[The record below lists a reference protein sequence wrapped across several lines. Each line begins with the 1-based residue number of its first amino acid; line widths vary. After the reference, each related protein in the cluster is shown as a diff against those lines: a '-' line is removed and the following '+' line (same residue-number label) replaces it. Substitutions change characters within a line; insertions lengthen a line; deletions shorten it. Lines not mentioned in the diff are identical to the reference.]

1 MQSITRTSI
10 CATVVPAAQTWTEG
24 EHVGKREELVSK
36 LRGTPEGLPSVE
48 EVRAMLASDPELKC
62 VVCYAR
68 ISFDGRV
75 KDAHG
80 VEDQHRDMTETARR
94 FGWLVVHRYTDNDKS
109 ASKENIVRDDF
120 EQLLADLAAGTTPD
134 GYPIHGVM
142 AVNDD
147 RLYRRPSDWERYLK
161 AFTTQE
167 GRVYHDSNGIQ
178 DLYAE
183 GFEIKGLLGV
193 AMSLSET
200 RKKERR
206 SRNSHRSRAV
216 RGQSVAAWRPFGWED
231 DKVSLRPDE
240 AEAIRQA
247 VKDVIAGA
255 SISEITRRWKEAGF
269 ITSRGNPFQ
278 YQTVKQVLV
287 NARLCGH
294 REIKGELVRD
304 GDDQP
309 IVGEWEPII
318 TPKEWFAVT
327 AKIRERGRGT
337 GMPRGGLV
345 HKYLLTGILRCGQV
359 LEDGTVCNNKM
370 IGIKANDWLTYRHAY
385 MCKKTVDGGCNKTYK
400 RGDKTDKAIEELVI
414 AKLERDAASKA
425 QDVPDWDKADAL
437 ERAVRSRNEL
447 ERRWHDDEDTDI
459 DDETFFRNLP
469 VLERRIK
476 ELRADQRAHEA
487 LKAEAEEAKEDV
499 RNSWGSK
506 TLTQKREAIKKVLS
520 AVIAVPGGK
529 GNKTFDPEL
538 LKPVWRT
545 SE

>member
-1 MQSITRTSI
+1 M
-10 CATVVPAAQTWTEG
+10 
-24 EHVGKREELVSK
+24 GKREEVISK
-36 LRGTPEGLPSVE
+36 LRGVPEGLPSVE
-48 EVRAMLASDPELKC
+48 EVRAMAAANPNLRC

-80 VEDQHRDMTETARR
+80 IEDQHRDMA
-94 FGWLVVHRYTDNDKS
+94 GDAGKLDWLVVYRYTDNDKS
-109 ASKENIVRDDF
+109 ASKESVVRDDF
-120 EQLLADLAAGTTPD
+120 EQLLNDLATGTTPE

-161 AFTTQE
+161 AFTSHE
-167 GRVYHDSNGIQ
+167 GRVYHDSNGVQ

-183 GFEIKGLLGV
+183 GFEIKGLVGV

-200 RKKERR
+200 RKKQRR

-216 RGQSVAAWRPFGWED
+216 RGQAVAAWRPFGWDD
-231 DKVSLRPDE
+231 DKVTLRMKE
-240 AEAIRQA
+240 AEAIRKA
-247 VKDVIAGA
+247 VHDVIAGA
-255 SISEITRRWKEAGF
+255 SISEITRRWKEAEF

-278 YQTVKQVLV
+278 YQTVKQVLL
-287 NARLCGH
+287 NARLCGY

-309 IVGEWEPII
+309 IVGEWESII

-327 AKIRERGRGT
+327 AKIKERGQGS
-337 GMPRGGLV
+337 GLPRGGLV
-345 HKYLLTGILRCGQV
+345 HKYLLTGILRCGNV
-359 LEDGTVCNNKM
+359 LEDGTVCNSKM
-370 IGIKANDWLTYRHAY
+370 IGVKANDWLTYKHAY

-400 RGDKTDKAIEELVI
+400 RGDKTDELIEEFVITKLV
-414 AKLERDAASKA
+414 EDAASKS

-437 ERAVRSRNEL
+437 QRAITSRNEL
-447 ERRWHDDEDTDI
+447 ERRWQDDEDEDI

-469 VLERRIK
+469 VWERRIK
-476 ELRADQRAHEA
+476 ELRADRAKHEA
-487 LKAEAEEAKEDV
+487 LKAEAEAAQEDIE
-499 RNSWGSK
+499 SAWTSK
-506 TLTQKREAIKKVLS
+506 TLTQKRDAIKKVLS

-529 GNKTFDPEL
+529 GNKAFDPEL
-538 LKPVWRT
+538 LKPVPRT
-545 SE
+545 SGG

>member
-1 MQSITRTSI
+1 
-10 CATVVPAAQTWTEG
+10 
-24 EHVGKREELVSK
+24 VGKREELISK
-36 LRGTPEGLPSVE
+36 LRGVPEGLPSVE
-48 EVRAMLASDPELKC
+48 EVRAMLAADPNLKC

-80 VEDQHRDMTETARR
+80 IEDQHRDMTEAAGRL
-94 FGWLVVHRYTDNDKS
+94 GWLVVYRYTDNDKS
-109 ASKENIVRDDF
+109 ASKESVVRDDF
-120 EQLLADLAAGTTPD
+120 EQLLADLAAGATPE

-161 AFTTQE
+161 AFTSRE

-200 RKKERR
+200 RKKQRR
-206 SRNSHRSRAV
+206 SRNSHRSRAI
-216 RGQSVAAWRPFGWED
+216 RGQSVAAWRPFGWAD
-231 DKVSLRPDE
+231 DKVTLRPDE
-240 AEAIRQA
+240 ADAIRSA
-247 VKDVIAGA
+247 VHDVIAGA
-255 SISEITRRWKEAGF
+255 SISEITRQWKEAGF

-278 YQTVKQVLV
+278 YQTVKQILL
-287 NARLCGH
+287 NPRLCGY
-294 REIKGELVRD
+294 RDIKGELVRD
-304 GDDQP
+304 GDDEP
-309 IVGEWEPII
+309 IVGEWETII
-318 TPKEWFAVT
+318 TPNQWFAVT
-327 AKIRERGRGT
+327 AKIRERGRGS
-337 GMPRGGLV
+337 GVPRGSLV
-345 HKYLLTGILRCGQV
+345 HKYLLTGILRCGYV
-359 LEDGTVCNNKM
+359 HEDGTVCNNKM
-370 IGIKANDWLTYRHAY
+370 IGIKANDWLKYKHAY

-400 RGDKTDKAIEELVI
+400 RGDKTDKVIEDLVI
-414 AKLERDAASKA
+414 AKLEHDAATKA

-437 ERAVRSRNEL
+437 ERVLKSRREL

-459 DDETFFRNLP
+459 DDEAFFRNLP

-476 ELRADQRAHEA
+476 ELRADREAHEA
-487 LKAEAEEAKEDV
+487 LKVEAEEATEDI
-499 RNSWGSK
+499 RKSWKSK
-506 TLTQKREAIKKVLS
+506 TVTQKREAIKKVLG

-529 GNKTFDPEL
+529 GNKAFEPDL

>member
-1 MQSITRTSI
+1 M
-10 CATVVPAAQTWTEG
+10 
-24 EHVGKREELVSK
+24 GKREDLVSK
-36 LRGTPEGLPSVE
+36 LRGVPEGLPSVE
-48 EVRAMLASDPELKC
+48 EVRGMLAADPHLRC

-80 VEDQHRDMTETARR
+80 IEDQHRDMAEAARR
-94 FGWLVVHRYTDNDKS
+94 LGWLIVYRYTDNDKS
-109 ASKENIVRDDF
+109 ASKESVVRDDF
-120 EQLLADLAAGTTPD
+120 EQLLADLTTGTTPE

-161 AFTTQE
+161 AFTSHE
-167 GRVYHDSNGIQ
+167 ERVYHDSNGIQ

-200 RKKERR
+200 RKKQRR
-206 SRNSHRSRAV
+206 TRNSHRSRAI

-231 DKVSLRPDE
+231 DKVTLRPEE
-240 AEAIRQA
+240 ADAIRRA
-247 VKDVIAGA
+247 VRDVIAGA
-255 SISEITRRWKEAGF
+255 SISEITRQWKEAEYL
-269 ITSRGNPFQ
+269 TSRGNPFQ
-278 YQTVKQVLV
+278 YQTVKQILM
-287 NARLCGH
+287 NARLCGY

-309 IVGEWEPII
+309 IVGEWESII
-318 TPKEWFAVT
+318 TPKQWFAVT
-327 AKIRERGRGT
+327 AKIRERGSGV
-337 GMPRGGLV
+337 GMTRGGLV
-345 HKYLLTGILRCGQV
+345 HKYLLTGILRCGYV

-370 IGIKANDWLTYRHAY
+370 IGLKANDWLKYRHAY
-385 MCKKTVDGGCNKTYK
+385 MCKKTVDGGCNRTYK
-400 RGDKTDKAIEELVI
+400 RGDKTDAAIEELVI
-414 AKLERDAASKA
+414 AKLEQEAATKA
-425 QDVPDWDKADAL
+425 QGVPDWDKDDAL
-437 ERAVRSRNEL
+437 ERALKSRKEL
-447 ERRWHDDEDTDI
+447 ERRWHDDEDTDV

-476 ELRADQRAHEA
+476 ELRTDQKAHEA
-487 LKAEAEEAKEDV
+487 LKAEAEEATGDIRE
-499 RNSWGSK
+499 SWKTK

-529 GNKTFDPEL
+529 GNKAFDPDL

-545 SE
+545 SA